1 MKAQRNI
8 YEHSRE
14 AHETKVTSEP
24 KETHRQKATK
34 SEIKRDMGEPR
45 QGDMSGKGEKYC
57 RREREREREREKQM
71 RGGYDGGREEGGGR
85 EGGRE

>member
-57 RREREREREREKQM
+57 RRERERERETN
-71 RGGYDGGREEGGGR
+71 EGGI
-85 EGGRE
+85 